1 MLTDVIQADNRI
13 VASAVALWD
22 ALNPLTGETPG
33 MYYFEDCEAGWSETY
48 GSESMTED
56 GIIAFAEQF
65 DPQPMHTDPEAAA
78 ETQYGGLIASGLHTV
93 AVAMRLWVD
102 SYLDDTANMGARYL
116 SELGWHEPVRP
127 DDTLR
132 IEGEPLATETPDHT
146 DTHGYVDYELTAHVG
161 SDAVMTMVSDLV
173 VGQREADR

>member
-1 MLTDVIQADNRI
+1 MR
-13 VASAVALWD
+13 
-22 ALNPLTGETPG
+22 
-33 MYYFEDCEAGWSETY
+33 YFEDIEVGTRREFGEWTLTADE
-48 GSESMTED
+48 
-56 GIIAFAEQF
+56 IVAFAEQW
-65 DPQPMHTDPEAAA
+65 DPQRFHTDPDAAA
-78 ETQYGGLIASGLHTV
+78 ESVHGGLIASGLHTV

-127 DDTLR
+127 GDTLR

-161 SDAVMTMVSDLV
+161 SETVMTMVSDLV
-173 VGQREADR
+173 VGRRDADR